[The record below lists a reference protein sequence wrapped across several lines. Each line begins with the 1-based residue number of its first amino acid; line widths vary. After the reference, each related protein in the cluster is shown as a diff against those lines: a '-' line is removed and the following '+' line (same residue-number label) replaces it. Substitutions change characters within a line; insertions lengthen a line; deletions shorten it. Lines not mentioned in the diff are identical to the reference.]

1 MKNLLFSCLIF
12 FSLPLYAQRWESK
25 SDIPSGRDAAI
36 SFTLNGKVY
45 FGGGGAQSDLWV
57 YNPDSNLWTQKN
69 DLPNSSSGRGF
80 AIAFTIGNHAYI
92 GTGSNDGFTKLY
104 SDLWMYNSDSDTW
117 MQKADYPAGGRDAMA
132 CFVLNGKAYVGG
144 GTDNNLVYGEFY
156 EYDPAK
162 DKWTGKIGMPQG
174 STAFAMGFSVGGHGY
189 MCGGAG
195 STEYKTL
202 YEYDT
207 VNNSWSKKADF
218 PGGGRQAGIGFT
230 IGNKAYVGLGMSGYA
245 NVYNDLY
252 SYDPSADAWTKSTSL
267 KGTGRAWSTATI
279 LNDKAYVGGGWDLAS
294 TSFMSDWLAFVSDS
308 TATGIKEASL
318 KQENI
323 SLYPNPSTDELN
335 IVLPQDFKGT
345 INITD
350 ISSKSLYSQLTEQKN
365 IKLDV
370 SSYPKG
376 IFIVNFISNNGYA
389 HTKFTRQ

>member
-12 FSLPLYAQRWESK
+12 FSLPLSAQRWESK

-117 MQKADYPAGGRDAMA
+117 VQKADYPAGGRDAMA

-162 DKWTGKIGMPQG
+162 DKWTSKIGMPQG

-195 STEYKTL
+195 SSEYKTL

-207 VNNSWSKKADF
+207 ANNSWSKKADF
-218 PGGGRQAGIGFT
+218 PGGGRQAGIAFT
-230 IGNKAYVGLGMSGYA
+230 IGNKAYAGLGMSGYA
-245 NVYNDLY
+245 NVYTDLY

-267 KGTGRAWSTATI
+267 KGTGRAWSTATV
-279 LNDKAYVGGGWDLAS
+279 LNDKAYIGGGWDLAS
-294 TSFMSDWLAFVSDS
+294 TSFMTDWLAFVSDS

-318 KQENI
+318 KPENI
-323 SLYPNPSTDELN
+323 SLYPNPANNMLN
-335 IVLPQDFKGT
+335 LQVLD
-345 INITD
+345 
-350 ISSKSLYSQLTEQKN
+350 
-365 IKLDV
+365 
-370 SSYPKG
+370 G
-376 IFIVNFISNNGYA
+376 IP
-389 HTKFTRQ
+389 